1 MLGRNTRSIGKHRKI
16 RMARGLNATKSKQ
29 IFTKFKHRQ
38 ASCYRFS
45 TSYVNDWLRN
55 QPIVSMA
62 GLTCRREDF
71 VF

>member
-1 MLGRNTRSIGKHRKI
+1 MCSIGKHRKI
-16 RMARGLNATKSKQ
+16 KGAGVAKATISKQ
-29 IFTKFKHRQ
+29 IFTKFKQRQ